1 MELPQEND
9 TSFLGEEDMKK
20 KEQVSNKWQINKRSI
35 KNYLFMDL
43 WKLKG
48 RYRNSS
54 SIQFHWQF
62 FIYNSCFW

>member
-54 SIQFHWQF
+54 SIQFH
-62 FIYNSCFW
+62 